1 MKVFKII
8 LIVLLLMSLLG
19 QIMMAN
25 NIPNAQPPGPIM
37 YIFILGCVSAL
48 SYSLLKNDTKNN
60 SEED

>member
-1 MKVFKII
+1 MKIFKII

-19 QIMMAN
+19 QIMNAKD
-25 NIPNAQPPGPIM
+25 IPNAQTPGPIM
-37 YIFILGCVSAL
+37 YIFILSCVSAL